1 MTYNLVIVESATKAN
16 VIAKYLNESEELKH
30 MGKFMVIASQ
40 GHVRDISKEKMGIN
54 MDTFDCDFA
63 IKDDKKKIVSNLKK
77 HIDNA
82 KMVYLAADNDRE
94 GEGIA
99 WHLREYFRLSPKKY
113 KRILFNEITKRAI
126 VHAVL
131 HPVDINKHMVEAYLT
146 RRILDRFVG
155 FMITKLLWKSFDS
168 NITLSAG
175 RVQSATL
182 KIIHDKEK
190 EIADFKSE
198 PYWTVKGDFGNH
210 LSDTTLYHKNIV
222 WKVNKDTIKSVLAE
236 KLSKA
241 TFKLSSCEVKENIK
255 EKPPLPFTTSTL
267 QQVGYGEFGSIT
279 RIMAIAQQLYEMGA
293 ITYMRTDSTN
303 ISVDMS
309 SKIKKYIEETYSAQ
323 YVGERGEGGGGRMVG
338 GAGKQQKHAQE
349 AHEAIRPTTLKFP
362 FPKKMTDEQQ
372 RMYGLIYKRTVAAF
386 MADALYTEATV
397 KIENNKMSKD
407 YMFVGK
413 HKIVQFQGW
422 LKLYNNDGKY
432 NVSSVDGFVSKCTK
446 MNKIE
451 YKTITGKC
459 TWTIPPPR
467 FNESSLVNILE
478 KSGIGRPSTYASI
491 LLKLTGKQY
500 IHKAT
505 VQGEEKTYT
514 HYVLK
519 SKNNKIMKETENK
532 FVGAENNKL
541 VPLEIGIIVNDFVS
555 KTFPKITDTEFT
567 SIMEDS
573 IDKIAHGRIP
583 YKQYLSTFYN
593 KDFKVQYFQT
603 LNALTSKSDNK
614 PKKKQELGKE
624 EIEVN
629 DKIVHSI
636 LNDKHKKCILRITR
650 YGPVIEVRHDKEDVK
665 SDYINIKPYMQETNK
680 TSIKEMTPKEISLLI
695 SLPLTLKY
703 NNKMYDIMFGRY
715 GFYIKGDQK
724 NYKIYKNLLPHLFEG
739 KYEMLMKSL
748 KI

>member
-1 MTYNLVIVESATKAN
+1 MTFNLVIVESGTKAN
-16 VIAKYLNESEELKH
+16 VITKYLNESDELKH

-40 GHVRDISKEKMGIN
+40 GHVRDISKKQMGIN
-54 MDTFDCDFA
+54 MDTFDCDFV
-63 IKDDKKKIVSNLKK
+63 IIEDKKKIINNLKK

-82 KMVYLAADNDRE
+82 KTVYLAADNDRE

-99 WHLREYFRLSPKKY
+99 WHLREHFRLSPNKY
-113 KRILFNEITKRAI
+113 KRILFNEITKGAL
-126 VHAVL
+126 VNAVL
-131 HPVDINKHMVEAYLT
+131 HPVDINKNMVEAYLT

-182 KIIHDKEK
+182 KIIQDKER
-190 EIADFKSE
+190 EISDFKSE
-198 PYWTVKGDFGNH
+198 PYWTIKGDFGNQ
-210 LSDTTLYHKNIV
+210 LSDTTLYRKDNV
-222 WKVNKDTIKSVLAE
+222 WKVDNKDTIKTVLGNQ
-236 KLSKA
+236 LSKA
-241 TFKLSSCEVKENIK
+241 TFKLNSCEVKENIK

-293 ITYMRTDSTN
+293 ITYMRTDSTT
-303 ISVDMS
+303 ISMEMS
-309 SKIKKYIEETYSAQ
+309 NKIKKYIEESYSAN
-323 YVGERGEGGGGRMVG
+323 YVGKRSGQMVG
-338 GAGKQQKHAQE
+338 GGGKQQKHAQE
-349 AHEAIRPTTLKFP
+349 AHEAIRPTSLKFP

-372 RMYGLIYKRTVAAF
+372 RMYELIYKRTIAAF
-386 MADALYTEATV
+386 MSDALYTEATV
-397 KIENNKMSKD
+397 YIENNKMNKE

-413 HKIVQFQGW
+413 RKIVQFQGW
-422 LKLYNNDGKY
+422 LKLYNSDGKY
-432 NVSSVDGFVSKCTK
+432 NVSSVDSFVSKCTK
-446 MNKIE
+446 MSNID

-491 LLKLTGKQY
+491 LSKLISKQY

-505 VQGEEKTYT
+505 IQGEEKTYT

-519 SKNNKIMKETENK
+519 SKSNSITKETEKK
-532 FVGAENNKL
+532 FVGAEKNKL
-541 VPLEIGIIVNDFVS
+541 VPLEIGNIVNEFVS

-567 SIMEDS
+567 SIMENS
-573 IDKIAHGRIP
+573 IDQIAHGHIP
-583 YKQYLSTFYN
+583 YKQYLTTFYN
-593 KDFKVQYFQT
+593 KDFKTQYLQT
-603 LNALTSKSDNK
+603 LNALTSSKLDNQT
-614 PKKKQELGKE
+614 KKKQELGKE

-629 DKIVHSI
+629 DKIVRGM
-636 LNDKHKKCILRITR
+636 LNDKHKKCILRVTR
-650 YGPVIEVRHDKEDVK
+650 YGPVIEIRHDKEDVK
-665 SDYINIKPYMQETNK
+665 SDYINIKPYLQETNK
-680 TSIKEMTPKEISLLI
+680 TSIKDITPKEISVLI
-695 SLPLTLKY
+695 SLPITLKY
-703 NNKMYDIMFGRY
+703 KNKMYEILFGRY
-715 GFYIKGDQK
+715 GFYIKGENR

-739 KYEMLMKSL
+739 NYEMLMQSI

>member
-1 MTYNLVIVESATKAN
+1 MAYNLVIVESATKAN

-30 MGKFMVIASQ
+30 IGKFIVLASQ
-40 GHVRDISKEKMGIN
+40 GHVRDIPKKQMGIN
-54 MDTFDCDFA
+54 METFDCDFVV
-63 IKDDKKKIVSNLKK
+63 IDDKKKIVINLKK

-82 KMVYLAADNDRE
+82 KIVYLAADNDRE

-99 WHLREYFRLSPKKY
+99 WHLREYFRLSPNKY
-113 KRILFNEITKRAI
+113 RRILFNEITKTAI
-126 VHAVL
+126 VNAVL
-131 HPVDINKHMVEAYLT
+131 HPVDINKRTVEAYLT

-190 EIADFKSE
+190 EITDFKSE

-222 WKVNKDTIKSVLAE
+222 WKVNDKNKIKSVLSNQ
-236 KLSKA
+236 LSRA

-303 ISVDMS
+303 ISVDVS
-309 SKIKKYIEETYSAQ
+309 NKIKKYIEDTYSAQ
-323 YVGERGEGGGGRMVG
+323 YVGKRGGNGKQIVGGGE
-338 GAGKQQKHAQE
+338 KQQKHAQE
-349 AHEAIRPTTLKFP
+349 AHEAIRPTTLKLP

-372 RMYGLIYKRTVAAF
+372 RMYELIYKRTVAAF
-386 MADALYTEATV
+386 MSDALYTEATV
-397 KIENNKMSKD
+397 NIENNKMNKE

-422 LKLYNNDGKY
+422 LKLYNADGKY

-491 LLKLTGKQY
+491 LSKLISKQY
-500 IHKAT
+500 VQKAT
-505 VQGEEKTYT
+505 IQGEEKSYT

-519 SKNNKIMKETENK
+519 SKNNKITKEIENK
-532 FVGAENNKL
+532 FVGAEKNKL
-541 VPLEIGIIVNDFVS
+541 VLLEIGNIVNDFVS

-573 IDKIAHGRIP
+573 IDKIAHGHIP
-583 YKQYLSTFYN
+583 YKQYLQTFYN
-593 KDFKVQYFQT
+593 KDFKVQYLQT
-603 LNALTSKSDNK
+603 LSALTSKSDNK

-629 DKIVHSI
+629 DKTVRGI

-650 YGPVIEVRHDKEDVK
+650 YGPVIEIRHDKEDVK

-680 TSIKEMTPKEISLLI
+680 TSIKEMTPKEISMLI

-703 NNKMYDIMFGRY
+703 NNKMYNIMFGRY
-715 GFYIKGDQK
+715 GFYIKGDNK

-739 KYEMLMKSL
+739 KYEVLMKSL
-748 KI
+748 KV